1 MIRSVR
7 TLRCRLA
14 ASMVSQPDL
23 GVASLTFS
31 VEWSV
36 MPYLQRNPSGDV
48 IALFLAAPEP
58 DTEWLTIDHPD
69 ILAFLANSDDRGEAA
84 IPFEVLATLD
94 RAMIRVLEDLVDVL
108 VDKHVIALSD
118 LPEQARTKV
127 IARKELRST
136 LPFTANPRTD
146 NAAGGDDIV

>member
-1 MIRSVR
+1 
-7 TLRCRLA
+7 
-14 ASMVSQPDL
+14 
-23 GVASLTFS
+23 
-31 VEWSV
+31 
-36 MPYLQRNPSGDV
+36 MPYLQRSPSGDV

-69 ILAFLANSDDRGEAA
+69 VLAFLASSDDRGDAA
-84 IPFEVLATLD
+84 IPFEVMATLD

-127 IARKELRST
+127 IARKEFRNT
-136 LPFTANPRTD
+136 LPTTQSQHGD
-146 NAAGGDDIV
+146 NAAGRDDIL

>member
-1 MIRSVR
+1 
-7 TLRCRLA
+7 
-14 ASMVSQPDL
+14 
-23 GVASLTFS
+23 
-31 VEWSV
+31 
-36 MPYLQRNPSGDV
+36 MPYLQRNPTGDV
-48 IALFLAAPEP
+48 IALFLDAPEP

-69 ILAFLANSDDRGEAA
+69 VLAFLANSDDRGEAA
-84 IPFEVLATLD
+84 IPFEELATLD

-136 LPFTANPRTD
+136 LPSLNNPRAED
-146 NAAGGDDIV
+146 LDGRDDIL